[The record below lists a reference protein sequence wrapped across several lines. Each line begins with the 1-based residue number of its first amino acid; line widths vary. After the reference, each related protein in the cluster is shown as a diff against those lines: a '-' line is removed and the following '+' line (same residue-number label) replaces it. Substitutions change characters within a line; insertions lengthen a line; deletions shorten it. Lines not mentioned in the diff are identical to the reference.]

1 MSAARDILKNF
12 NLFIDGRGYAGNID
26 EAQLPALNLTIEDFR
41 AGGMDAPIG
50 LDMGMEKLELSF
62 VLSKYDTDTLKQ
74 FGLGEGA
81 ETQVTL
87 RAGLESYG
95 VADATRVVVNA
106 RGKVKG
112 VEFGAMQPGAK
123 SSVTFTMDLTFYRY
137 TQAGEVIHEIDVIN
151 MVRRIGGVDRL
162 ASMRAALGR

>member
-12 NLFIDGRGYAGNID
+12 NLFIDGRGYAGNAD
-26 EAQLPALNLTIEDFR
+26 EVQLPALNIQVEDFR
-41 AGGMDAPIG
+41 AGGMDAPVG

-62 VLSKYDTDTLKQ
+62 ILSKYDVDALKQ
-74 FGLGEGA
+74 FGLGNGT
-81 ETQVTL
+81 ETQVTI

-106 RGKVKG
+106 RGSVKG
-112 VEFGAMQPGAK
+112 LEFGALQPGAK
-123 SSVTFTMDLTFYRY
+123 SAITFSMDLSFYRY
-137 TQAGEVIHEIDVIN
+137 TQAGEVVHEIDVLN